1 MKGIK
6 RITDDHLP
14 GGNNKKILVID
25 DNSTIRD
32 LLSKTLSYMGF
43 TVAVACS
50 GNEGLDLFLK
60 DPFDLVLTD
69 FQMPGMD
76 GGELTYY
83 VKDRVPTTPV
93 VMITGQQKEEV
104 SENDKCGCVDSVMF
118 KPFSL
123 KEMEKT
129 IHRMLGARS

>member
-6 RITDDHLP
+6 RITDDHIP
-14 GGNNKKILVID
+14 SGNNKKILVID
-25 DNSTIRD
+25 DNSAIRD

-43 TVAVACS
+43 NVAVACS

-60 DPFDLVLTD
+60 DPSDLVMTD

-76 GGELTYY
+76 GGELACY

-104 SENDKCGCVDSVMF
+104 SENGNCSCVDSVMF
-118 KPFSL
+118 KPFNL